1 MKKKLTHNLGLK
13 LASLV
18 LAFVL
23 WFLVVT
29 INDPKDTTSFSNI
42 RVNLINTELL
52 DKENKVY
59 EVLDSTDVVRV
70 TVEAP
75 RSIIEQ
81 LRASDIVAEADV
93 SKLTDINTIAINY
106 YVQNVNA
113 VSVSI
118 EGNHDVVRLN
128 VEDKASKWVKLTNSI
143 IGEVAEGY
151 MIANASPD
159 QTMIEVTGPESAVE
173 RVNYA
178 KVEIDVSG
186 ATTDLSANVE
196 VKLYDKEDNPVEQD
210 NLVKNVDYAHMSV
223 YVLATKDV
231 PVELN
236 VMGTPD
242 EGYMATGV
250 VESAPATVKIAGV
263 PSVLANVNKI
273 SIPEEE
279 LNITGAVD
287 NVSAMINIKEYLPD
301 NVRLADSSFNGR
313 IAAVVYIEPKAE
325 KTLNVASGN
334 ISIINLPQD
343 FTASLPENIEAYTV
357 QVEGLA
363 TFIEPLRQAAVN
375 GVVDIAAWMDEQD
388 ITELTGGVYSIP
400 ITFNL
405 SEDIIIK
412 NHVTAQVTIQKKEE
426 QQ

>member
-18 LAFVL
+18 LAFIL

-29 INDPKDTTSFSNI
+29 INNPKDTTSFSNI

-52 DKENKVY
+52 DEENKVY
-59 EVLDSTDVVRV
+59 EVLDNTDVVRV

-75 RSIIEQ
+75 RSIIQQ

-93 SKLTDINTIAINY
+93 SKLTDINTIAITY
-106 YVQNVNA
+106 YVQNA
-113 VSVSI
+113 DTVSI
-118 EGNHDVVRLN
+118 EGNHDVVRLS
-128 VEDKASKWVKLTNSI
+128 VEDKASKWVRLTSNVV
-143 IGEVAEGY
+143 GEVADGY

-173 RVNYA
+173 RVSYA

-196 VKLYDKEDNPVEQD
+196 IKLYDKQDNPIEQD

-223 YVLATKDV
+223 YVLATKEV
-231 PVELN
+231 PIELN
-236 VMGTPD
+236 VMGEPAED
-242 EGYMATGV
+242 HMATGV
-250 VESAPATVKIAGV
+250 VESTPATVKIAGM

-273 SIPEEE
+273 SIPGEE
-279 LNITGAVD
+279 LNITGAMD
-287 NVSAMINIKEYLPD
+287 NMSAVINIKEYLPD

-313 IAAVVYIEPKAE
+313 ITAVVYIEPKAE
-325 KTLNVASGN
+325 KTLNVALNS
-334 ISIINLPQD
+334 ISITNLPQG
-343 FTASLPENIEAYTV
+343 FIASLPEDIEEYAV

-363 TFIEPLRQAAVN
+363 TFIDPLRQAAVS
-375 GVVDIAAWMDEQD
+375 GVVDIAAWMEEREL
-388 ITELTGGVYSIP
+388 TELTEGVYSIP

-412 NHVTAQVTIQKKEE
+412 NQVTAQVTIQRKEDE
-426 QQ
+426 Q

>member
-18 LAFVL
+18 LAFIL

-29 INDPKDTTSFSNI
+29 INNPKDTTSFSNI

-52 DKENKVY
+52 DEENKVY
-59 EVLDSTDVVRV
+59 EVLDNTDVVRV

-75 RSIIEQ
+75 RSIIQQ

-93 SKLTDINTIAINY
+93 SKLTDINTIAITY
-106 YVQNVNA
+106 YVQNA
-113 VSVSI
+113 DTVSI
-118 EGNHDVVRLN
+118 EGNHDVVRLS
-128 VEDKASKWVKLTNSI
+128 VEDKASKWVRLTSNVV
-143 IGEVAEGY
+143 GEVADGY

-173 RVNYA
+173 RVSYA

-196 VKLYDKEDNPVEQD
+196 IKLYDKQDNAIEQD

-223 YVLATKDV
+223 YVLATKEV
-231 PVELN
+231 PIELN
-236 VMGTPD
+236 VMGEPA
-242 EGYMATGV
+242 EGHMATGV
-250 VESAPATVKIAGV
+250 VESTPATVKIAGM

-273 SIPEEE
+273 SIPGEE
-279 LNITGAVD
+279 LNITGVMDNMSAV
-287 NVSAMINIKEYLPD
+287 INIKEYLPD
-301 NVRLADSSFNGR
+301 NVRLADGSFNGR
-313 IAAVVYIEPKAE
+313 ITAVVYIEPKVE
-325 KTLNVASGN
+325 KTLNVALNN
-334 ISIINLPQD
+334 ISITNLPQD
-343 FTASLPENIEAYTV
+343 FTASLPEDIEEYAV

-363 TFIEPLRQAAVN
+363 TFIDPLRQAAVS
-375 GVVDIAAWMDEQD
+375 GVVDIAAWMEEREL
-388 ITELTGGVYSIP
+388 TELTEGVYSIP

-412 NHVTAQVTIQKKEE
+412 NQVTAQVTIQRKEDE
-426 QQ
+426 Q

>member
-18 LAFVL
+18 LAFIL

-29 INDPKDTTSFSNI
+29 INNPKDTTSFSNI

-52 DKENKVY
+52 DEENKVY
-59 EVLDSTDVVRV
+59 EVLDNTDVVRV

-75 RSIIEQ
+75 RSIIQQ

-93 SKLTDINTIAINY
+93 SKLTDINTIAITY
-106 YVQNVNA
+106 YVQNA
-113 VSVSI
+113 DTVSI
-118 EGNHDVVRLN
+118 EGNHDVVRLS
-128 VEDKASKWVKLTNSI
+128 VEDKASKWVRLTSNVV
-143 IGEVAEGY
+143 GEVADGY

-173 RVNYA
+173 RVSYA

-196 VKLYDKEDNPVEQD
+196 IKLYDKQDNPIEQD

-223 YVLATKDV
+223 YVLATKEV
-231 PVELN
+231 PIELN
-236 VMGTPD
+236 VMGEPA
-242 EGYMATGV
+242 EGYMTTGV
-250 VESAPATVKIAGV
+250 VESAPTTVKIAGT
-263 PSVLANVNKI
+263 PSALANVNKI
-273 SIPEEE
+273 SIPQEE
-279 LNITGAVD
+279 LNITGVTDNMSAV
-287 NVSAMINIKEYLPD
+287 INIREYLPD
-301 NVRLADSSFNGR
+301 NVRLADSSFNGK
-313 IAAVVYIEPKAE
+313 ITAVVYIEPKVE
-325 KTLNVASGN
+325 KTLNVALNN
-334 ISIINLPQD
+334 ISITNLPQG
-343 FTASLPENIEAYTV
+343 FTASLPEDIEEYAV

-363 TFIEPLRQAAVN
+363 TFIDPLRQAAVN
-375 GVVDIAAWMDEQD
+375 GTVDIAAWMEEREL
-388 ITELTGGVYSIP
+388 TELTEGVYSIP

-412 NHVTAQVTIQKKEE
+412 NQVTAQVTVQREE
-426 QQ
+426 EGQ

>member
-18 LAFVL
+18 LAFIL

-29 INDPKDTTSFSNI
+29 INNPKDTTSFSNI

-52 DKENKVY
+52 DEENKVY
-59 EVLDSTDVVRV
+59 EVLDNTDVVRV

-75 RSIIEQ
+75 RSIIQQ

-93 SKLTDINTIAINY
+93 SKLTDINTIAITY
-106 YVQNVNA
+106 YVQNA
-113 VSVSI
+113 DTVSI
-118 EGNHDVVRLN
+118 EGNHDVVRLS
-128 VEDKASKWVKLTNSI
+128 VEDKASKWVRLTSNVV
-143 IGEVAEGY
+143 GEVADGY

-173 RVNYA
+173 RVSYA

-196 VKLYDKEDNPVEQD
+196 IKLYDKQDNAIEQD

-223 YVLATKDV
+223 YVLATKEV
-231 PVELN
+231 PIELN
-236 VMGTPD
+236 VMGEPA
-242 EGYMATGV
+242 EGHMATGV
-250 VESAPATVKIAGV
+250 VESTPATVKIAGM

-273 SIPEEE
+273 SIPGEE
-279 LNITGAVD
+279 LNITGVMDNMSAV
-287 NVSAMINIKEYLPD
+287 INIKEYLPD

-313 IAAVVYIEPKAE
+313 ITAVVYIEPKVE
-325 KTLNVASGN
+325 KTLNVALNN
-334 ISIINLPQD
+334 ISITNLPQD
-343 FTASLPENIEAYTV
+343 FTASLPEDIEEYAV

-363 TFIEPLRQAAVN
+363 TFIDPLRQAAVS
-375 GVVDIAAWMDEQD
+375 GVVDIAAWMEEREL
-388 ITELTGGVYSIP
+388 TELTEGVYSIP

-412 NHVTAQVTIQKKEE
+412 NQVTAQVTIQRKEDE
-426 QQ
+426 Q

>member
-18 LAFVL
+18 LAFIL

-29 INDPKDTTSFSNI
+29 INNPKDTTSFSNI

-52 DKENKVY
+52 DEENKVY
-59 EVLDSTDVVRV
+59 EVLDNTDVVRV

-75 RSIIEQ
+75 RSIIQQ

-93 SKLTDINTIAINY
+93 SKLTDINTIAITY
-106 YVQNVNA
+106 YVQNA
-113 VSVSI
+113 DTVSI
-118 EGNHDVVRLN
+118 EGNHDVVRLS
-128 VEDKASKWVKLTNSI
+128 VEDKASKWVRLTSNVV
-143 IGEVAEGY
+143 GEVADGY

-173 RVNYA
+173 RVSYA

-196 VKLYDKEDNPVEQD
+196 IKLYDKQDNAIEQD

-223 YVLATKDV
+223 YVLATKEV
-231 PVELN
+231 PIELN
-236 VMGTPD
+236 VMGEPAED
-242 EGYMATGV
+242 HMATGV
-250 VESAPATVKIAGV
+250 VESTPATVKIAGM

-273 SIPEEE
+273 SIPGEE
-279 LNITGAVD
+279 LNITGVMDNMSAV
-287 NVSAMINIKEYLPD
+287 INIKEYLPD

-313 IAAVVYIEPKAE
+313 ITAVVYIEPKVE
-325 KTLNVASGN
+325 KTLNVALNN
-334 ISIINLPQD
+334 ISITNLPQD
-343 FTASLPENIEAYTV
+343 FTASLPEDIEEYAV

-363 TFIEPLRQAAVN
+363 TFIDPLRQAAVS
-375 GVVDIAAWMDEQD
+375 GVVDIAAWMEEREL
-388 ITELTGGVYSIP
+388 TELTEGVYSIP

-412 NHVTAQVTIQKKEE
+412 NQVTAQVTIQRKEDE
-426 QQ
+426 Q